1 LKICMI
7 VANDMVRDSRVDR
20 HADTLGMNGHDV
32 TVLCVRTSRTTPE
45 ERKAHYLIVRRRDP
59 LRELFERRMCAKAVS
74 RAGRSS
80 ANGSG
85 RASSFRNVVRTLSQI
100 SLAAT
105 FDTMMV
111 RSARRLNADVYICND
126 LYTLRVGTFMKL
138 FGRRVIYDS
147 HELYPDLVTGTPPY
161 LRRLIRHVESLLI
174 RSADIVTTVNDFIAL
189 ELSSRYGIP
198 HPIVI
203 MNCPR
208 TPASLPTTRH
218 RAERR
223 KVVLYSGTFWQER
236 GLENV
241 VLACGYLRKNV
252 QVVFRGE
259 GAIEAKLREMSRGLE
274 NCIIEKPV
282 PMAEVIPKA
291 AEADVGIIPYLPT
304 TLNNMYASP
313 NKLFEYLQAGLP
325 VIGSDLPFI
334 RKIIVE
340 HDVGSVFDPFD
351 PKDIARAMNLI
362 TQDEILESKRAN
374 VKKIRSRFSWEIESK
389 KLLEAVS
396 GLSYQSTV
404 TRRASVSSD
413 LGRPA

>member
-7 VANDMVRDSRVDR
+7 VANDMVYDSRVDR
-20 HADTLGMNGHDV
+20 HAETLGMNGHDV
-32 TVLCVRTSRTTPE
+32 TVLCVRTSRTMPE
-45 ERKAHYLIVRRRDP
+45 ERKSHYLIIRRRNP
-59 LRELFERRMCAKAVS
+59 LRDLFERRMCA
-74 RAGRSS
+74 RAILR
-80 ANGSG
+80 AERDLARESG
-85 RASSFRNVVRTLSQI
+85 RASSFRNIVRTLSQI

-105 FDTMMV
+105 FDAVMIC
-111 RSARRLNADVYICND
+111 SARQLNADVYICND

-138 FGRRVIYDS
+138 FGKRVIYDS
-147 HELYPDLVTGTPPY
+147 HELYPDLVSGTPSY
-161 LRRLIRHVESLLI
+161 LRRLIRNIESLLI

-208 TPASLPTTRH
+208 TTASLPATRH

-223 KVVLYSGTFWQER
+223 RVVLYSGTLWQER

-241 VLACGYLRKNV
+241 VLACGYLRKDV

-274 NCIIEKPV
+274 NCVIEKPV

-304 TLNNMYASP
+304 TLNNLYASP

-334 RKIIVE
+334 RKIVVE

-351 PKDIARAMNLI
+351 PKDIARTMNLI
-362 TQDEILESKRAN
+362 TRDEILEAKRAN

-389 KLLEAVS
+389 KLLDAVS
-396 GLSYQSTV
+396 GLSYRSTV
-404 TRRASVSSD
+404 AKQARVSNS

>member
-1 LKICMI
+1 MI

-20 HADTLGMNGHDV
+20 HAETLGMNGHEV
-32 TVLCVRTSRTTPE
+32 TVLCVRTSRTMPE
-45 ERKAHYLIVRRRDP
+45 ERRAHYLIARRRDL
-59 LRELFERRMCAKAVS
+59 LRELFERRMYAKTVL
-74 RAGRSS
+74 RAGRDL
-80 ANGSG
+80 ARGPG
-85 RASSFRNVVRTLSQI
+85 RASSLRTVARTLSQI
-100 SLAAT
+100 SLAVT
-105 FDTMMV
+105 FDVMMMY
-111 RSARRLNADVYICND
+111 SARRLNADVYICND
-126 LYTLRVGTFMKL
+126 LYTLGVGAFMRL
-138 FGRRVIYDS
+138 IGRRVIYDS

-161 LRRLIRHVESLLI
+161 LRKLTRNIESLLI
-174 RSADIVTTVNDFIAL
+174 RSADIVTTVNEFIAL
-189 ELSSRYGIP
+189 ELSSRYGVP

-208 TPASLPTTRH
+208 TPTSLPTTYH
-218 RAERR
+218 RPERR

-241 VLACGYLRKNV
+241 VLACRYLRKDV

-259 GAIEAKLREMSRGLE
+259 GAIEAKLREISRDLE
-274 NCIIEKPV
+274 NCVIEKPV

-304 TLNNMYASP
+304 TLNNVYASP

-334 RKIIVE
+334 RKIVVE

-351 PKDIARAMNLI
+351 PKDIARAINLI
-362 TQDEILESKRAN
+362 TQDEILEAKRAN

-389 KLLEAVS
+389 KLLDAVS
-396 GLSYQSTV
+396 ALSYRSTV
-404 TRRASVSSD
+404 AK
-413 LGRPA
+413 